1 MFMTMSPLSPI
12 VEDLVIVLNQE
23 MLDMERNKRRL
34 LEGQRLA
41 SDNCRQHKRYY
52 AYLLK
57 KQQLFIKHKEAQR
70 EELYSM
76 EASDSTDLLLSTY
89 LPLRTSADSN
99 PLTDA
104 VMAGDAARIK
114 KVEAKMLTS
123 DTQAQEVQLQIPNR
137 LKHFAEAIKREQE
150 YDEAIRHIR
159 HKMSLKSEEIHKYQ
173 PCETFLCEHCRGGTE
188 KRLRKQEKRRY
199 REEIEGSYEEDQQQ
213 PQGMMSR
220 IVRKVKSFSL

>member
-1 MFMTMSPLSPI
+1 MSKNMSPLSPI

-41 SDNCRQHKRYY
+41 SDNCRQHRRYY

-57 KQQLFIKHKEAQR
+57 KQELFVKHKDAQR

-76 EASDSTDLLLSTY
+76 KLLTLSIF
-89 LPLRTSADSN
+89 PLQLTFFPQTSADST
-99 PLTDA
+99 LFTDA
-104 VMAGDAARIK
+104 IMAGDAARIK
-114 KVEAKMLTS
+114 KVEAKMLAS
-123 DTQAQEVQLQIPNR
+123 DTQAHEVQLQIPNR

-173 PCETFLCEHCRGGTE
+173 PCETFLCDHCRGGTE

-199 REEIEGSYEEDQQQ
+199 REEIEGSYEDDQQQ
-213 PQGMMSR
+213 SQGMMSR